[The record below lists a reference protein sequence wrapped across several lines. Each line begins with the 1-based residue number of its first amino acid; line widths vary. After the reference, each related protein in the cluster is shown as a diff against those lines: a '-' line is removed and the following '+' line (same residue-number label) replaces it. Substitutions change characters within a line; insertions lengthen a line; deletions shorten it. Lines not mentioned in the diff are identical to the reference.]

1 MINRGSNPGLLCA
14 MRLLALLGI
23 SFKLTH
29 APLYTQPTSSLGLT
43 WICVAIVCFSERDK
57 PEEEAVAEEVA
68 APAVCDTA
76 EPIEPLTDNNQ
87 NVVVLVSTTTKPPQN
102 VTRKM
107 ASVENSPSK
116 RAPRNKVKLAA
127 NFSFTAAP

>member
-1 MINRGSNPGLLCA
+1 MINCGSNPGLLCA
-14 MRLLALLGI
+14 MRLLGI

-57 PEEEAVAEEVA
+57 PEEAVAEEVA
-68 APAVCDTA
+68 APTVCDTS

-127 NFSFTAAP
+127 NFSFTDTH